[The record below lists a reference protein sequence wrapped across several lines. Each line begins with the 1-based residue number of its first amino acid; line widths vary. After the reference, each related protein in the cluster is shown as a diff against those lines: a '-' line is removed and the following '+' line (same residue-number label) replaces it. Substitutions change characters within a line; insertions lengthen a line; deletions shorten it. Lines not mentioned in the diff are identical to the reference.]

1 MATALKKLGYAEF
14 LKFPDDGNR
23 HEIIEGEWFMT
34 PPPNLGHQGTVG
46 NADRLLGNHIEK
58 KDLGWLFVAPAAVFL
73 GKHDIV
79 EPDLFFVAKERRSIL
94 RKDGVHGAPDLVIE
108 VLSPSTAMY
117 DRNEKLALYQRSGV
131 RWPRSSL
138 SMGWPAWC
146 AYKEGQSFTSALLPG
161 LTIRVDDLFKRLP

>member
-131 RWPRSSL
+131 REYWLIDPSERTVEIREFGRVRR
-138 SMGWPAWC
+138 MR
-146 AYKEGQSFTSALLPG
+146 AYKEGQSFT
-161 LTIRVDDLFKRLP
+161 